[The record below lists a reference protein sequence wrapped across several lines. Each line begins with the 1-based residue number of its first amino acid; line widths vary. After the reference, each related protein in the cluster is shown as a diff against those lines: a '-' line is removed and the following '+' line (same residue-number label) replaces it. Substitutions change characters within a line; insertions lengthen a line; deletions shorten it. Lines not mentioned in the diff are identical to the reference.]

1 VLQMLILKVSDFF
14 NLLGLPREFSLM
26 LLYVVLILHL
36 GLSCFPFL
44 VLFFDLFFGS
54 RRLQGGLV
62 SCGFGEEV
70 GVLDQVV
77 YLIGF
82 FFFLVL
88 AGAFLGFSFLV
99 LAWAFPLWRF
109 NFFMGFFLHCLFWA
123 SFFLVGLLSFL

>member
-1 VLQMLILKVSDFF
+1 
-14 NLLGLPREFSLM
+14 M

-36 GLSCFPFL
+36 GLSYFLFL

-54 RRLQGGLV
+54 RRLLGG

-70 GVLDQVV
+70 GVLGQLV
-77 YLIGF
+77 YLIGL

-109 NFFMGFFLHCLFWA
+109 
-123 SFFLVGLLSFL
+123 

>member
-1 VLQMLILKVSDFF
+1 
-14 NLLGLPREFSLM
+14 M

-54 RRLQGGLV
+54 RRLLGGG

-70 GVLDQVV
+70 GVLGQVV
-77 YLIGF
+77 YLIGL

-109 NFFMGFFLHCLFWA
+109 
-123 SFFLVGLLSFL
+123 